1 MNIKA
6 GDWIYVTNE
15 YYQQKAFQDF
25 IQSLMRALGK
35 ECDVGKEQ
43 VLKNQIFSHV
53 GSSQHILERS
63 FMQFSGKRAKKMF
76 KKSTKA

>member
-1 MNIKA
+1 
-6 GDWIYVTNE
+6 
-15 YYQQKAFQDF
+15 
-25 IQSLMRALGK
+25 MRGLGK